1 MFLYEYIIKQNIHT
15 IYKALS
21 YVIYLLGYIRY
32 RAHKVGGLTNDYSCM
47 PIIQQILS
55 KHEIHNY
62 EGTFNF

>member
-1 MFLYEYIIKQNIHT
+1 M
-15 IYKALS
+15 
-21 YVIYLLGYIRY
+21 IYLLGYIRY